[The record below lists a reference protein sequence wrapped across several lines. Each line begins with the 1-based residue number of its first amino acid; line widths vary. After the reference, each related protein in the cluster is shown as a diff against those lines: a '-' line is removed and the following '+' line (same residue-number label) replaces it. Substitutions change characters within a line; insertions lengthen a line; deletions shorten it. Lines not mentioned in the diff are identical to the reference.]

1 VGGSDEIQGVDK
13 ADSAG
18 DIEELEEVDLLEEVE
33 VLDAIPVLAPE
44 PSRAIVGSLTPT
56 VRTVAVAAGGFVA
69 GAAVV
74 GLLHQRGRRDSPSF
88 RRDRVSRGSSRGSRR
103 PRETSRA
110 AELVQIV
117 GTRSVLVDVHLLSGR
132 GDRGDG

>member
-1 VGGSDEIQGVDK
+1 VGGSDEIQGVDNT
-13 ADSAG
+13 DGAG
-18 DIEELEEVDLLEEVE
+18 DIDELEEVDLLEEVE
-33 VLDAIPVLAPE
+33 VLDAIPVLTPE
-44 PSRAIVGSLTPT
+44 PSRAIVSSLTPT

-74 GLLHQRGRRDSPSF
+74 GLLHQRGRRDSPSS
-88 RRDRVSRGSSRGSRR
+88 RRDRAGRGSSRGGRR
-103 PRETSRA
+103 GRETSRA

-132 GDRGDG
+132 GERGGS